1 MTHWLKG
8 QTTVGFRRA
17 LGQLATEVRL
27 MRRHRRGRRQARRYE
42 LPPDPKVQ
50 LGSGTQPKPGWINL
64 DLFAPNAD
72 ITWDV
77 REPLPFPDGSVAMVY
92 SEHMLEHL
100 AYPTDVKHLLTEV
113 RRILR
118 PNGVFSVVVPH
129 CGDALRAYVSG
140 DEAFFLGHD
149 RLRSYLLKEQ
159 PTLMHHVN
167 YWFRSDGL
175 HQYGYDEATLGQ
187 VLADAGF
194 AHVRVRAYDPSLDSE
209 KRLHLHSLYMEAVK
223 PAAGGAAVRPE
234 LHACA

>member
-1 MTHWLKG
+1 
-8 QTTVGFRRA
+8 
-17 LGQLATEVRL
+17 
-27 MRRHRRGRRQARRYE
+27 
-42 LPPDPKVQ
+42 
-50 LGSGTQPKPGWINL
+50 
-64 DLFAPNAD
+64 
-72 ITWDV
+72 
-77 REPLPFPDGSVAMVY
+77 
-92 SEHMLEHL
+92 MLEHL